1 MSEQPQP
8 PEEINTLDP
17 SSVIIIH
24 PGSLYLRV
32 GRASDPNPKKM
43 LHAIARRRKIEK
55 FKHSDPLIVNK
66 NPDVNLG
73 LVENCRQKLIQQLQ
87 KSIRSD
93 GRKRVV
99 PPGKKI
105 AELNASQKPH
115 IVSDHLEESWYVFE
129 EFFLIS
135 LIDLLSEK
143 AHCFQIRKSICNN
156 LQCF

>member
-1 MSEQPQP
+1 MSELPQP
-8 PEEINTLDP
+8 TEEINALDP

-24 PGSLYLRV
+24 PGSLYLRL

-66 NPDVNLG
+66 NPDVNLAI
-73 LVENCRQKLIQQLQ
+73 VENCRQKLIQQLQ

-115 IVSDHLEESWYVFE
+115 IVSDHL
-129 EFFLIS
+129 
-135 LIDLLSEK
+135 
-143 AHCFQIRKSICNN
+143 
-156 LQCF
+156 